1 MNRHLSSAE
10 ISDWVIGEKTP
21 DQERHARECAECSAE
36 IKRLERVFLMFRES
50 GQRWADHWHVYRD
63 TLPAAGL
70 RSSRLNWLG
79 FASALAT
86 LAIVGVL
93 LLLSP
98 APHRPSEQAFVRVP
112 YVVPPAPYERTEVM
126 RMEVPVATLLAAGLE
141 VHVSAVEGTVRA
153 DVLVGQDGRALA
165 IRLVP
170 KF

>member
-10 ISDWVIGEKTP
+10 ISDWVIGERTP
-21 DQERHARECAECSAE
+21 DQERHAQECAECSAE
-36 IKRLERVFLMFRES
+36 IKRLEKVFSIFRES
-50 GQRWADHWHVYRD
+50 GQRWADHWHIYRD
-63 TLPAAGL
+63 ALPDAGQ
-70 RSSRLNWLG
+70 RSSRWNWLS

-86 LAIVGVL
+86 LAMVGVL

-98 APHRPSEQAFVRVP
+98 APHRPPEQAFVRVP

-126 RMEVPVATLLAAGLE
+126 RMEVPVSTLLAAGLE
-141 VHVSAVEGTVRA
+141 VHVPAVEGTVRA

-165 IRLVP
+165 IRLVS